1 MIPFIH
7 APDLPIG
14 PLTLH
19 PFGLLVAT
27 GVIIGTWLATKRAR
41 QRGLDLEKLNS
52 FITWMLV
59 AGFTGGH
66 MLDEIFYHPADLVKR
81 PWSIFFLWEGLSSF
95 GGFTGAL
102 IGIVLWKYFEAV
114 PLLRTPFF
122 TIPRFKR
129 RAATM
134 PILPFADLILSVFP
148 VAWIFGRSGCSVVHD
163 HLGARAPLGTP
174 LTVAAGVPD
183 PAKTIVIAEWFRAP
197 DAKDAGKIDKV
208 RHALELTFGNTP
220 QFDLGLLE
228 MMFTVVL
235 ALLLALTWRRKLT
248 TGSYVAATAL
258 AYAPVRFAMDFLR
271 ATEGNTS
278 DPRYGGFTPAQW
290 ACVALFVFGLAM
302 VARVRQIRRSGK
314 DPIEL
319 VSLPAAR
326 KLLAPAPTPVTAP
339 AAPEQT

>member
-1 MIPFIH
+1 MIPYIH
-7 APDLPIG
+7 VPDLKLG

-27 GVIIGTWLATKRAR
+27 GVIIGTWLATLRAK

-59 AGFTGGH
+59 AGFLGGH
-66 MLDEIFYHPADLVKR
+66 MLDQIFYHPRELLHR
-81 PWSIFFLWEGLSSF
+81 PWSLFLLWEGLSSF

-114 PLLRTPFF
+114 SIGRIPLLGF
-122 TIPRFKR
+122 TIPKFKK
-129 RAATM
+129 RAQVM

-148 VAWIFGRSGCSVVHD
+148 VAWVFGRSGCSVVHD
-163 HLGARAPLGTP
+163 HPGMKAEPGSLFAVACQIPCHTPTRVEKLASLGTGD
-174 LTVAAGVPD
+174 LDLRWGTVA
-183 PAKTIVIAEWFRAP
+183 
-197 DAKDAGKIDKV
+197 
-208 RHALELTFGNTP
+208 

-235 ALLLALTWRRKLT
+235 ASMLALTWRRKLT

-271 ATEGNTS
+271 VMPIKADDQA
-278 DPRYGGFTPAQW
+278 DPRYGALTPAQW
-290 ACVALFVFGLAM
+290 SCVALFVFGLVM
-302 VARVRQIRRSGK
+302 VRKVWAIRESGQ
-314 DPIEL
+314 DPMEL
-319 VSLPAAR
+319 VSLPR
-326 KLLAPAPTPVTAP
+326 EGGGVEV
-339 AAPEQT
+339 AAPEAQGG